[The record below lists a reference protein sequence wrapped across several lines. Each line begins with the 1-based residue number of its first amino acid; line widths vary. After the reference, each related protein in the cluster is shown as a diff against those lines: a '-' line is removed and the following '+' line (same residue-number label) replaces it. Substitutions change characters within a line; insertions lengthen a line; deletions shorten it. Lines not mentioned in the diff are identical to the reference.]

1 MQTNI
6 ADIVNCIA
14 LVPAIRFTVPTNK
27 EINMHHPLTKQ
38 TLAAWALAATLSVAV
53 FDAAAAQP
61 IWDGNTVQMQ
71 SEKLADGVY
80 AYYPNNARELNAK
93 GGAAATS
100 GGLIVGTRGALLIET
115 MLNKRLNRQV
125 QDLSRKLGG
134 KPLIYAVNTSSH
146 GDHSFGNMYLPAS
159 TRIVQHAVAR
169 TYIDKHLADDKAF
182 MIKNFGVGRGI
193 EAIMQRPADIL
204 VAPMATVMLDLGGKV
219 VHVIDFGFAQ
229 TGGDLWVW
237 EPESKVMWA
246 GNPIIAAKPALPW
259 LLDGKLTATL
269 ETLKRVYEFL
279 PSDARIIPGHGV
291 AMTRDDM
298 KWHIDY
304 LAAVQKNVQAAVDKG
319 LTLEQTVQ
327 QAPMSEFAGYVLF
340 GWVHPGLN
348 VPAAYRDLSKK

>member
-1 MQTNI
+1 MK
-6 ADIVNCIA
+6 
-14 LVPAIRFTVPTNK
+14 RKFTP
-27 EINMHHPLTKQ
+27 Q
-38 TLAAWALAATLSVAV
+38 ALAALVLTAGFGISQHSMAT
-53 FDAAAAQP
+53 AAEP
-61 IWDGNTVQMQ
+61 IWDGNKVQMQ

-80 AYYPNNARELNAK
+80 AFYASDARELNVK

-134 KPLIYAVNTSSH
+134 KPLAYAVNTSSH
-146 GDHSFGNMYLPAS
+146 GDHSFGNMYMPAA
-159 TRIVQHAVAR
+159 TRIVQHAVTR

-182 MIKNFGVGRGI
+182 MIKNFGTGRGI
-193 EAIMQRPADIL
+193 EPIQPRTGDVL
-204 VAPMATVMLDLGGKV
+204 VAPMSTVLLDLGGKV

-237 EPESKVMWA
+237 EPQSKVMWA

-259 LLDGKLTATL
+259 LLDGHLIATL
-269 ETLKRVYEFL
+269 DTLKRVYAFL
-279 PSDARIIPGHGV
+279 PPDARIVPGHGV
-291 AMTRDDM
+291 AMSRDDM

-304 LAAVQKNVQAAVDKG
+304 LAAVRTNVQVAVDKG

-327 QAPMSEFAGYVLF
+327 QTPMPEFSGYALF
-340 GWVHPGLN
+340 AWVHPGLN
-348 VPAAYRDLSKK
+348 VPAAYRDLVKK